1 MPFFYQLLKI
11 IGLTCIIW
19 GIFFLLKQFEATR
32 GFVHVQ
38 INVIIIYSALVAL
51 IVALFNLF
59 IMLRKG
65 SHTAMVLGST
75 TIRMLLSILIMA
87 LLLIGDSENKL
98 LLAVNFFIVYL
109 FYLIFEIYSIITN
122 LRRISK
128 KGNS

>member
-1 MPFFYQLLKI
+1 
-11 IGLTCIIW
+11 
-19 GIFFLLKQFEATR
+19 
-32 GFVHVQ
+32 
-38 INVIIIYSALVAL
+38 
-51 IVALFNLF
+51 
-59 IMLRKG
+59 
-65 SHTAMVLGST
+65 MVLGST
-75 TIRMLLSILIMA
+75 TIRMLLSVLIMA